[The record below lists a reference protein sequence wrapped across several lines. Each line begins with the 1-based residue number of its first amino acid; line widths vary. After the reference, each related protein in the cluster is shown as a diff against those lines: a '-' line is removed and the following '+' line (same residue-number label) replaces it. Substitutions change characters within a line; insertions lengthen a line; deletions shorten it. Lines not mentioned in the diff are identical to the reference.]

1 MKTKLLLS
9 AIIATSFATNVNAEA
24 EEGWKGQGEAGFVT
38 TSGNTDSDSLNL
50 GLKFEKSGK
59 VWDHEIGLAAYQASQ
74 EGIDTAENF
83 SANYTLK
90 RNLTERSNIF
100 FNLGYLDDD
109 FDGFTEQWS
118 AAVGYGY
125 KVFNG
130 ESVKWETGAGVG
142 YRDTTQVEVQRDE
155 FGDIVEE
162 IEGDDVSGATF
173 VLRSDFEAKISETT
187 KFVDNFKAEIGSDNT
202 YVENDAALFV
212 AINQSFSLKLGYLV
226 RYNSD
231 PADDADDTDT
241 ITSLNLVYGF

>member
-109 FDGFTEQWS
+109 FDGFTEQLS

-142 YRDTTQVEVQRDE
+142 YRDTDQLTVIRDD

-231 PADDADDTDT
+231 PADGADDTDT

>member
-1 MKTKLLLS
+1 MKSKLLLS

-109 FDGFTEQWS
+109 FDGFTEQLS

-142 YRDTTQVEVQRDE
+142 YRDTTQLQVERDE

>member
-142 YRDTTQVEVQRDE
+142 YRDTTQLEVQRDE

>member
-109 FDGFTEQWS
+109 FDGFTEQLS

-142 YRDTTQVEVQRDE
+142 YRDTDQLTVIRDD

>member
-109 FDGFTEQWS
+109 FDGFTEQLS

-142 YRDTTQVEVQRDE
+142 YRDTDQLTVIRDD

-162 IEGDDVSGATF
+162 IEGDDVGGATF

-231 PADDADDTDT
+231 PADGADDTDT
-241 ITSLNLVYGF
+241 ITSVNLVYGF

>member
-109 FDGFTEQWS
+109 FDGFTEQLS

-142 YRDTTQVEVQRDE
+142 YRDTDQLTVIRDD

-212 AINQSFSLKLGYLV
+212 AINESFSLKLGYLV

-231 PADDADDTDT
+231 PADGADDTDT